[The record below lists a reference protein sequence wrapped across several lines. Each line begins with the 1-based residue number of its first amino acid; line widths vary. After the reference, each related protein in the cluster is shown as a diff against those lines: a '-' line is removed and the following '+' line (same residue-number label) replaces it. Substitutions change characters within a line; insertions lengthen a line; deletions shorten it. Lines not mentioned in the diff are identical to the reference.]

1 MTEKTTYIETE
12 NNEEGLPTHGFTV
25 PSNYFDG
32 LKSQI
37 LFQTVKKDAVKSG
50 FEVPDGYFN
59 QLKVAT
65 LAQTTKN
72 NQPYLSLFAT
82 SPVFKFAAAAIFI
95 ASLGIV
101 LKPAL
106 NTSNSDLTAQHA
118 PISSDEIINYMSQTG
133 TNDIPISEISTVA
146 FHPTLEVTPNS
157 EEDYIINQSDE
168 HLIIDV
174 L

>member
-1 MTEKTTYIETE
+1 MSENNKHIETD
-12 NNEEGLPTHGFTV
+12 NFEEGLPTHGFTV

-37 LFQTVKKDAVKSG
+37 LFQTTKKEALTSG
-50 FEVPDGYFN
+50 FEVPEGYFK
-59 QLKVAT
+59 QLKVST

-82 SPVFKFAAAAIFI
+82 SPIFKFAAAAIFI

-106 NTSNSDLTAQHA
+106 NTSNNNLTAQHA
-118 PISSDEIINYMSQTG
+118 PISSDEIISYMSQTG
-133 TNDIPISEISTVA
+133 TNDIPVSEISTVA
-146 FHPTLEVTPNS
+146 FHPTLEVPPSS
-157 EEDYIINQSDE
+157 EEDYIINQTDE